1 MSEDFRKF
9 LEFGQ
14 SPFRFAGGIY
24 GRLGTGPP
32 KGRKKMK
39 KRMLVFFVG
48 VALLGFANVDAAT
61 PLNAVILDDD
71 PAGNMGGARVK
82 VLHASPDA
90 PAVDVWVNGSVVFSN
105 LAFEEASEFAE
116 VPAGTYTVAVSPTGE
131 SEPIVIGPVDLE
143 LAAATDYLVVA
154 TDMLSMITPVIL
166 TADGSTPSPG
176 NAWVRFLHA
185 SPDAPAVD
193 IAVADGGPVLFPN
206 VSFQSFSEYAP
217 VPAGTYDLE
226 ARIAGTMDVALSLP
240 GVMFA
245 DGGVYTAVATG
256 LVADIGAL
264 DNFYFVPAAAR
275 AGGVGDSFFI
285 TDIDVNNA
293 GDMMATYKVL
303 WLPRGEDNA
312 EPAMSDEV
320 TIAPGETTRWSDVLG
335 TVFGV
340 PDGTDALGA
349 VAFIS
354 DSQDLLFFSR
364 TFNVSDAG
372 TFGQAIPGIPA
383 DDLIP
388 ANTMKRILFFTET
401 EEFRSNIGILNGT
414 GSPMTIKWRRYT
426 ADGTMVDESMA
437 DLPAWGNVQLNQV
450 FAGEA
455 PVEGGYID
463 VWTETEGAAFA
474 AYGSVLDNMTS
485 DPTTVLPQ

>member
-1 MSEDFRKF
+1 MFKRV
-9 LEFGQ
+9 GII
-14 SPFRFAGGIY
+14 FAGV
-24 GRLGTGPP
+24 
-32 KGRKKMK
+32 
-39 KRMLVFFVG
+39 VFLSLTTVS
-48 VALLGFANVDAAT
+48 AAT
-61 PLNAVILDDD
+61 PLNAVILADE
-71 PAGNMGGARVK
+71 PEGNMGGARVK

-105 LAFEEASEFAE
+105 LAFEESSEFAE
-116 VPAGTYTVAVSPTGE
+116 VPAGTYTVAVSPAGM

-143 LAAATDYLVVA
+143 LAAETDYLVVA

-166 TADGSTPSPG
+166 TADGSTPAEG

-206 VSFQSFSEYAP
+206 VSFQSFTEYSP

-240 GVMFA
+240 GIAVA

-275 AGGVGDSFFI
+275 AGGVGDSFYI
-285 TDIDVNNA
+285 TDVDVNNA
-293 GDMMATYKVL
+293 GDMMATYQVL
-303 WLPRGEDNA
+303 WLPRDTDNSA
-312 EPAMSDEV
+312 PVMSDEV
-320 TIAPGETTRWSDVLG
+320 TIGPGETTRWSDVLG

-340 PDGTDALGA
+340 QDGTDALGA
-349 VAFIS
+349 LAFIS
-354 DSQDLLFFSR
+354 DSEDLLFFSR
-364 TFNVSDAG
+364 TFNQSDAG
-372 TFGQAIPGIPA
+372 TFGQAIPGIAA

-388 ANTMKRILFFTET
+388 ADEMKRILFFTENSSY
-401 EEFRSNIGILNGT
+401 RSNIGILNGT

-426 ADGTMVDESMA
+426 ADGMMVDESMA
-437 DLPAWGNVQLNQV
+437 DLPAWGNVQLNRV
-450 FAGEA
+450 FGAEA
-455 PVEGGYID
+455 PVAGGYID
-463 VWTETEGAAFA
+463 VWTETEGASFA
-474 AYGSVLDNMTS
+474 AYGSVLDNETS

>member
-1 MSEDFRKF
+1 MSK
-9 LEFGQ
+9 LCGTV
-14 SPFRFAGGIY
+14 I
-24 GRLGTGPP
+24 LGCVL
-32 KGRKKMK
+32 
-39 KRMLVFFVG
+39 LVAAP
-48 VALLGFANVDAAT
+48 VAQAAT
-61 PLNAVILDDD
+61 PLNAVILADD
-71 PAGNMGGARVK
+71 PAGNMGGARVM

-90 PAVDVWVNGSVVFSN
+90 PAVDVLVDDSVVFAN
-105 LAFEEASEFAE
+105 LQFEDASDFAE
-116 VPAGTYTVAVSPTGE
+116 VPAGTYNVKVVPAGL
-131 SEPIVIGPVDLE
+131 SEPVVIEADLD
-143 LAAATDYLVVA
+143 LMASTDYLVVA
-154 TDMLSMITPVIL
+154 TDLLANISPVIL
-166 TADGSTPSPG
+166 TADGSSPTAG

-185 SPDAPAVD
+185 SPDAEAVD
-193 IAVADGGPVLFPN
+193 IAVADGGAVLISN
-206 VSFQSFSEYAP
+206 VAFQEFSEYLP

-226 ARIAGTMDVALSLP
+226 ARLAGTSDVALSLP
-240 GVMFA
+240 GVSVE

-264 DNFYFVPAAAR
+264 ENFYFVPAAAR

-293 GDMMATYKVL
+293 GSDTAAYQVL
-303 WLPRGEDNA
+303 WLPRGEDNSD
-312 EPAMSDEV
+312 PLTSDEV
-320 TIAPGETTRWSDVLG
+320 TIGPGETTRWKDVLG

-354 DSQDLLFFSR
+354 NSSDLLFFSR
-364 TFNVSDAG
+364 TFNVSDQG

-383 DDLIP
+383 DELIP
-388 ANTMKRILFFTET
+388 ADTMKRILFFTET
-401 EEFRSNIGILNGT
+401 DDFRSNIGILNGT
-414 GSPMTIKWRRYT
+414 GSEMTIQWRRYT
-426 ADGTMVDESMA
+426 ADGVMVDESMA

-450 FAGEA
+450 FGGEA